1 MADHTVPPGGI
12 RAVPLTTAGPARS
25 AADGAALLVAPDH
38 PATMVLRWAAVGFG
52 VVALAP
58 ANTDVGWTDVALLA
72 VCVFLTTLRTIMPLE
87 LGRTDRL
94 AVAAPLVDV
103 AVFALAVGWTGATE
117 SPWLLCLL
125 VAVGIAAYGWGSR
138 MALLAGTTA
147 VVTCTVVMQLTGAA
161 FAERFDDTGDLL
173 ATTGMALAAAGGLY
187 LRSRALEAQRILLR
201 TDGELA
207 RLGAANA
214 LLQQLTEVALTLPGA
229 FTLREVLESTRS
241 LLRTHV
247 DPRTIVLVTPDE
259 RTGEWTPKL
268 TDRASM
274 RAMYHRE
281 DLPAGLR
288 EALDTD
294 STVRITDGGGH
305 TFMGE
310 DSRSGHYT
318 VLRARGHVVGL
329 LGLEHPDPHHFEDL
343 DPRLLQGIGDVVAL
357 TVDNSRWFARLRNL
371 GAEDERLRVA
381 REVHDRL
388 GQWMTYIKMELER
401 LAGSGE
407 VDPSE
412 LYRLHDDAAVALEE
426 LRETLRQLRS
436 GVSDE
441 RPLSMLGEE
450 LVARFARRT
459 GTDARFE
466 TAHPDQRLP
475 VPVENEMLRILQEAL
490 NNVERHAAATLV
502 EVRWVVDGG
511 NYELTVID
519 DGGGFDPASAIR
531 EQAYGLVGMR
541 ERAEVIG
548 ATLEIDSRPGAGT
561 RLSVRAGNITAGPRS
576 PKPATQEATT

>member
-138 MALLAGTTA
+138 MALLAGSTA

-247 DPRTIVLVTPDE
+247 DPRTIVLVTPDGE
-259 RTGEWTPKL
+259 RSMNTYLGVTEHLAPSDIDEAMMENAEWIFLEGYRFDGPE
-268 TDRASM
+268 S
-274 RAMYHRE
+274 H
-281 DLPAGLR
+281 
-288 EALDTD
+288 EAFAKAIAA
-294 STVRITDGGGH
+294 VKRGGG
-305 TFMGE
+305 
-310 DSRSGHYT
+310 R
-318 VLRARGHVVGL
+318 
-329 LGLEHPDPHHFEDL
+329 
-343 DPRLLQGIGDVVAL
+343 VAL
-357 TVDNSRWFARLRNL
+357 TLSDPFCIERHRDAFAAMLKADVDLLFAN
-371 GAEDERLRVA
+371 
-381 REVHDRL
+381 
-388 GQWMTYIKMELER
+388 Q
-401 LAGSGE
+401 
-407 VDPSE
+407 SE
-412 LYRLHDDAAVALEE
+412 L
-426 LRETLRQLRS
+426 
-436 GVSDE
+436 
-441 RPLSMLGEE
+441 LSMYDTDDLDTALAAASAEVETVVCTAHEHGAHVVRGPMRFHCPAVPTKVVDATGAGDLFAGAFLWG
-450 LVARFARRT
+450 LVEDFDLETCGMMGNIAASEVISHIGARPETDLKARFR
-459 GTDARFE
+459 DF
-466 TAHPDQRLP
+466 
-475 VPVENEMLRILQEAL
+475 
-490 NNVERHAAATLV
+490 
-502 EVRWVVDGG
+502 
-511 NYELTVID
+511 
-519 DGGGFDPASAIR
+519 
-531 EQAYGLVGMR
+531 GLKV
-541 ERAEVIG
+541 
-548 ATLEIDSRPGAGT
+548 
-561 RLSVRAGNITAGPRS
+561 
-576 PKPATQEATT
+576 